1 METDFDAWADVYD
14 AVYSYVT
21 DDIPFY
27 VDEALSCGGPVLEL
41 GCGTG
46 RVTLPIARAGV
57 EVTGLDSSPGMLD
70 VAGRKLAKTPDAPVT
85 LVHGDMRE
93 FSLGRRFALVIIP
106 FRGFLSLLTV
116 EDQMS
121 ALACIKRHLLPG
133 GRLVF
138 NVFQPDLNML
148 VQPGDGAYHLRDV
161 NDPES
166 GRRLV
171 IWHQSSCDNHNQIIY
186 ARLIV
191 DELDE
196 SGAAVGRFYRDFRLR
211 YGHRW
216 EIHHLL
222 TAAGY
227 EVVDLYGDFD
237 RSPSDE
243 EGEEMVWTASPRE
256 S

>member
-27 VDEALSCGGPVLEL
+27 VDEALRCGGPVLEL

-46 RVTLPIARAGV
+46 RVTLPIARVGV
-57 EVTGLDSSPGMLD
+57 EVTGLDSSQRMLD
-70 VAGRKLAKTPDAPVT
+70 AARRKTADTPVR

-121 ALACIKRHLLPG
+121 ALACIRRHLAPG

-138 NVFQPDLNML
+138 NVFDPDLNML

-161 NDPES
+161 ADPES

-191 DELDE
+191 DELDG
-196 SGAAVGRFYRDFRLR
+196 SGAVAGRFYRDFRLR
-211 YGHRW
+211 YAHRW

-222 TAAGY
+222 TSAGY

-237 RSPSDE
+237 RSPFDE
-243 EGEEMVWTASPRE
+243 ESEEMVWIARPTPE
-256 S
+256 

>member
-1 METDFDAWADVYD
+1 METDFDAWAGVYD

-27 VDEALSCGGPVLEL
+27 VDEALRCGGPVLEL

-57 EVTGLDSSPGMLD
+57 DVTGLDSSRGMLD
-70 VAGRKLAKTPDAPVT
+70 AARRKGGDTPVT
-85 LVHGDMRE
+85 LLHGDMRD

-116 EDQMS
+116 EDQVS
-121 ALACIKRHLLPG
+121 ALDCIRHHLLPG

-171 IWHQSSCDNHNQIIY
+171 IWHQSSCDNYNQVVH

-196 SGAAVGRFYRDFRLR
+196 SGTAVGRFYRDFRLR
-211 YGHRW
+211 YAHRW
-216 EIHHLL
+216 ELHHLL
-222 TAAGY
+222 TNSGY
-227 EVVDLYGDFD
+227 EIVDLYGDFD
-237 RSPSDE
+237 RTPFDE
-243 EGEEMVWTASPRE
+243 DSEEMVWTARPRE
-256 S
+256 P